1 MTVDA
6 SLAPSRR
13 WARVDIIEVGLT
25 GVAIALIAIAAA
37 FVSARLTV
45 PADGTFV
52 GGQGDSFGSGWVAVT
67 PNDGGSGATPLEA
80 GDRVVS
86 MLGHP
91 VEAWAVGLFDPA
103 RSRPAIG
110 IGDSVAFEVDRGG
123 QQIQATIVATP
134 FDAVGAVADDWGV
147 LALAL
152 SMQVVGGYLFFR
164 RPHEPAAQALFI
176 AGTGMF
182 TSTVP
187 WALGL
192 QATDLAVGATFWLYV
207 LATGLAY
214 SLFWSGALHFALV
227 FPRPHPFA
235 ADGRRVLALAYLAPI
250 GAQGAFIIGSGAS
263 RGSVLAAAAAW
274 LDSQAILQV
283 AVIVTAVA
291 LMAWSYWR
299 LTDSTSRLQLRWVAC
314 AVALNAVGSLVLWFG
329 PELILGHP
337 LLPRSA
343 VALLGL
349 PFPIALGIA
358 INHHHLFDIDA
369 VVNRSLVYG
378 GLSAGVVLTY
388 ASTVALIGGLIP
400 GNTPFAAALLGAGA
414 VAVVALPLRDRLQR
428 SVNHYMYGDRDDP
441 EGALRRLGRRLQA
454 SPEPET
460 VLPTLVEAV
469 ADALRSPYVAIE
481 LERGN
486 VTQIEAAHGE
496 IPTDLS
502 GPRPLIRV
510 PIQYRGRP
518 VGAFALAP
526 RGASESF
533 SRADETLLADL
544 ARQAAP
550 TIEAIRLTADLRRS
564 RMALVRAREEERRRL
579 RRDLHDGLGPGL
591 AASLMKLGA
600 VRAVMTSDP
609 DRAAA
614 MLDGIDEST
623 RGMIDEIRRIAR
635 NLRPPA
641 LDELG
646 LVGTL
651 LQHVATFGPPDLGGS
666 HGGGSSDEPAVI
678 GTAQANEAG
687 RPFRVSLEAPEPFP
701 TLPAAVEVA
710 GLRIA
715 LEGLTNAARHSGGSE
730 AHLRLS
736 VDGEFLVVAVTDD
749 GTGMPTHH
757 PPGVGLT
764 SMRERCD
771 ELGGSLVVLPAEGG
785 GTRLEARLPI
795 TPPMAT

>member
-164 RPHEPAAQALFI
+164 RPHEPAAQALLI

-250 GAQGAFIIGSGAS
+250 GA
-263 RGSVLAAAAAW
+263 
-274 LDSQAILQV
+274 QAILQV

-441 EGALRRLGRRLQA
+441 EGALRRLGRRLET
-454 SPEPET
+454 SLEPQT

-481 LERGN
+481 LHRDG
-486 VTQIEAAHGE
+486 VTQIETAHGE
-496 IPTDLS
+496 IPIDHS

-510 PIQYRGRP
+510 PIQYRGRR

-526 RGASESF
+526 RGTSESF
-533 SRADETLLADL
+533 SRADEALLADF

-550 TIEAIRLTADLRRS
+550 TIQAIRLTADLRRS

-600 VRAVMTSDP
+600 IRAVMASDP
-609 DRAAA
+609 DRAIAL
-614 MLDGIDEST
+614 LDGVDAEA
-623 RGMIDEIRRIAR
+623 RGMIEEIRRIAR

-646 LVGTL
+646 LVGAL
-651 LQHVATFGPPDLGGS
+651 REHVATFGLPAVAR
-666 HGGGSSDEPAVI
+666 SSDRGNIDAVPRI
-678 GTAQANEAG
+678 ETTHADAPGPG
-687 RPFRVSLEAPEPFP
+687 FHVSFEAPEPFP
-701 TLPAAVEVA
+701 ALPAAVEVA

-715 LEGLTNAARHSGGSE
+715 LEGLTNVARHSGASE
-730 AHLRLS
+730 AHLCLS
-736 VDGEFLVVAVTDD
+736 VEEDVLVVALTDN
-749 GTGMPTHH
+749 GTGMPADY
-757 PPGVGLT
+757 PLGVGLT

-771 ELGGSLVVLPAEGG
+771 ELGGALRLLPAEGG

-795 TPPMAT
+795 NPAVAM